1 MNKKTAG
8 AGNKASDKQKK
19 KNTGKNAHNDLKIN
33 PDNRA
38 NENIPEEK
46 RRTKTGNSDGVGSE
60 ITDGE
65 DG

>member
-8 AGNKASDKQKK
+8 AGKKASDRGKK
-19 KNTGKNAHNDLKIN
+19 KDTGKNVHSKLKIN

-65 DG
+65 D